1 MKTGMVRTAVDW
13 LRYAAMRL
21 VLAPLERLPWSAS
34 PQAARFLGGLAS
46 AFDKKRRQTDAV
58 RNIRRAFPSLD
69 RAQAVQLLKGVYRN
83 LAQALMDSLKF
94 ARVAARGEGGE
105 FLEVV
110 GFERLQQA
118 RRETGV
124 VFVTG
129 HFGDWE
135 VLGAALPLLG
145 YPVWSLGRE
154 FLNPFLNAYVH
165 RMRETT
171 DQHML
176 PKHGA
181 MRQTIRLLKQGS
193 NVGFL
198 IDQDA
203 RKDGIF
209 VDFFGHP
216 ASTTP
221 APARIAIRTGA
232 PVAFVYARRMPGR
245 MRFRI
250 VVHDLVFP
258 QEGADVRTETH
269 RMMQRLTAGL
279 EALVR
284 EAPVEWLW
292 LHRRWKTYPGK
303 YGRV

>member
-1 MKTGMVRTAVDW
+1 MKIRLLRTAVDW
-13 LRYAAMRL
+13 LSYFAVRL
-21 VLAPLERLPWSAS
+21 VLAPLERLPWCAS
-34 PQAARFLGGLAS
+34 PQATWFLGGFAS
-46 AFDKKRRQTDAV
+46 VFDKKRRQTHAV

-69 RAQAVQLLKGVYRN
+69 RAQAVRVLKGVYRN
-83 LAQALMDSLKF
+83 LAQMLVDSLKF
-94 ARVAARGEGGE
+94 ARVAARGKGDE

-145 YPVWSLGRE
+145 YPVWSLGRQ
-154 FLNPFLNAYVH
+154 FRNPFLNDYV
-165 RMRETT
+165 RRIRETT

-176 PKHGA
+176 PKRGA
-181 MRQTIRLLKQGS
+181 MRQIIRLLKQGS

-203 RKDGIF
+203 RQDGIF
-209 VDFFGHP
+209 VDFFGRP

-221 APARIAIRTGA
+221 GPARIAIRTGA

-250 VVHDLVFP
+250 VLHDLVFP
-258 QEGADVRTETH
+258 QDGADVRTETR
-269 RMMQRLTAGL
+269 RMMQRLTADL

-284 EAPVEWLW
+284 EAPTEWLW
-292 LHRRWKTYPGK
+292 RHRRWKTYPGK